1 MGRLRPAAT
10 TPPGYDVCT
19 IRAGGRQCFRA
30 RTTDLEGATCSHAR
44 VAWFY
49 GGSCTPAGSQAV
61 VTLHWRC
68 TGYFFRGIPSKE
80 LTSEGPAH
88 HSPRRRCKTLVTP
101 LGHTTQ
107 GAVLARCGTGSRSGS
122 PAPTRARTANQWIFR
137 AGEMGFWRLIS
148 SITSCTHSHAAYC
161 ISYLSSTPAVYE
173 AREVPEIRYRAFRPR
188 VGCVAVFH
196 KTTITLNFV
205 Q

>member
-1 MGRLRPAAT
+1 MVLWWQL
-10 TPPGYDVCT
+10 Y
-19 IRAGGRQCFRA
+19 AGGVASGRYA
-30 RTTDLEGATCSHAR
+30 PLEVHR
-44 VAWFY
+44 LLLP
-49 GGSCTPAGSQAV
+49 GGSPQKS
-61 VTLHWRC
+61 
-68 TGYFFRGIPSKE
+68 
-80 LTSEGPAH
+80 
-88 HSPRRRCKTLVTP
+88 SPRRAPRTILPAAGAKLWLHPSATP
-101 LGHTTQ
+101 PKGPFWP
-107 GAVLARCGTGSRSGS
+107 GAEPVADRGR
-122 PAPTRARTANQWIFR
+122 PHRTRARTANQWIFR

>member
-1 MGRLRPAAT
+1 M
-10 TPPGYDVCT
+10 V
-19 IRAGGRQCFRA
+19 
-30 RTTDLEGATCSHAR
+30 
-44 VAWFY
+44 
-49 GGSCTPAGSQAV
+49 AV
-61 VTLHWRC
+61 V
-68 TGYFFRGIPSKE
+68 
-80 LTSEGPAH
+80 
-88 HSPRRRCKTLVTP
+88 RRRGRKRSLRSGEEVHRLLLQGDPLKRAHLGGPRAPFSPPPVQNFGYTP
-101 LGHTTQ
+101 RPHHQ

-161 ISYLSSTPAVYE
+161 ISYLSSTPVVYE